1 MSLIYSALNKL
12 EQESGVAGTPDKT
25 VANPYAAT
33 ARKSGAPRWVYLV
46 VLGCLLVVLGGWLSM
61 SALKAKFAAEQV
73 REPDRQPA
81 PMPAVP
87 SVPVPPIQFAETPVA
102 VPAAVDLTVHTA
114 PLRPEITASAPT
126 SERMAEPAKAVQPKP
141 RAQAR
146 PKPPAQVVTETAPVA
161 DEINPEETD
170 RLTQAVKRAIQAG
183 QNEEA
188 TNLLKQLA
196 TRLPPES
203 ITLLR
208 LNAWHRMQSGD
219 AAQAMALYRQIG
231 ERIPGDESAGINLA
245 LLNWKAGRQEEARRV
260 IGALAERHPES
271 ETVQRYSRELGAPR

>member
-73 REPDRQPA
+73 REPDHQPA

-87 SVPVPPIQFAETPVA
+87 SAPVPPIQFAEAPVQA
-102 VPAAVDLTVHTA
+102 PPARTEIMVPVST
-114 PLRPEITASAPT
+114 PT
-126 SERMAEPAKAVQPKP
+126 SESLAEPAKTVQPKP

-146 PKPPAQVVTETAPVA
+146 PKPPAQVVTETAPAA
-161 DEINPEETD
+161 DEINPEETN

-219 AAQAMALYRQIG
+219 EAQAMVLYRQIG

>member
-12 EQESGVAGTPDKT
+12 EQESGVTGAPDKT
-25 VANPYAAT
+25 VANPYAAAT
-33 ARKSGAPRWVYLV
+33 KKSGAPRWVYLV
-46 VLGCLLVVLGGWLSM
+46 VLGCMLAVLGGWLSM
-61 SALKAKFAAEQV
+61 NALKAKFATVQV
-73 REPDRQPA
+73 REPDPQPA

-87 SVPVPPIQFAETPVA
+87 AEPVPPIQFSEAPVA
-102 VPAAVDLTVHTA
+102 VPARA
-114 PLRPEITASAPT
+114 EITALAPTPASTPT
-126 SERMAEPAKAVQPKP
+126 SESTTEPVKTVQPKP
-141 RAQAR
+141 RAQAK
-146 PKPPAQVVTETAPVA
+146 PKPPAQIVVETAPIA
-161 DEINPEETD
+161 DEINPEETN

-188 TNLLKQLA
+188 ANLLKQLA

-219 AAQAMALYRQIG
+219 EAQAMALYRQIG
-231 ERIPGDESAGINLA
+231 ERLPGDESAGINLA

-260 IGALAERHPES
+260 IAALAERHPES